1 MTFKR
6 TQKRREF
13 LRNTAFG
20 TIGLTFI
27 SGRALPDYKMNP
39 DVKKVGIIGLDTSHS
54 IAFTRML
61 NNPDPDPRFKGY
73 RIVAAYPRGSSD
85 IKSSVDR
92 IPGYTEEVKKYGVQ
106 IVESI
111 EELLSLVDFVL
122 LETNDG
128 RLHLEQAVPVMRSG
142 KRLFIDKPIAAS
154 LSDVIA
160 IFRLSEIYNV
170 PLFSSSSLRYIPG
183 VDEIEKGGIGKVT
196 GAFTYSPAT
205 LEKTHPDL
213 FWYGVH
219 GVEILFT
226 VMGTGCI
233 SVSRIFTDGTDIV
246 TGVWNDNRTGTFRGI
261 RTGKADYGGTVFGEK
276 GILVLG
282 KYSGYE
288 PLLIEIVN
296 FFETGKLPVKPE
308 ETIEIFA
315 FMTAADESKK
325 AGGKPVMIEEVMK
338 KAKKEAEKSVLK
350 YTRQ

>member
-6 TQKRREF
+6 VQKRRDF
-13 LRNTAFG
+13 IRNTAIG
-20 TIGLTFI
+20 TIGLTLA
-27 SGRALPDYKMNP
+27 SGRVISDYRINP
-39 DVKKVGIIGLDTSHS
+39 EVKKAGIIGLDTSHS

-61 NNPDPDPRFKGY
+61 NNPEPDPRFMGY
-73 RIVAAYPRGSSD
+73 RIVAAYPRGSND
-85 IKSSVDR
+85 IKSSTDR
-92 IPGYTEEVKKYGVQ
+92 IPGYTEEVKKYRVQ
-106 IVESI
+106 IVDSI
-111 EELLSLVDFVL
+111 EELLSLVDFIL

-142 KRLFIDKPIAAS
+142 KRMFIDKPIAAS
-154 LSDVIA
+154 LPDVIA
-160 IFRLSEIYNV
+160 IFRLSQIYNV

-183 VDEIEKGGIGKVT
+183 VEEIERGAIGKVT

-219 GVEILFT
+219 GVEMLFT
-226 VMGTGCI
+226 IMGTGCI
-233 SVSRIFTDGTDIV
+233 SVSRTFTEGTDIV

-276 GILVLG
+276 GIMVLG

-288 PLLIEIVN
+288 PLLVEIVK
-296 FFETGKLPVKPE
+296 FFETGMLPVKPE
-308 ETIEIFA
+308 ETMEIFA

-338 KAKKEAEKSVLK
+338 KAKKEAAKSVIK
-350 YTRQ
+350 YTKH